1 MEFKP
6 RSFTNFSDAKTYAQ
20 LCAFLIRR
28 PVEICREEY
37 GWGVIDPFVS
47 IGVRTELALL
57 ALITVTADVRAIFGY
72 PVCWSEVKDL
82 PLRWTRE
89 NYLTNA
95 HAALNSIESSVKY
108 IAQKN
113 YPPLFF
119 TKKEYEQLISAV
131 KTAEE
136 ENSYYESLVED
147 PNYLEDLKHAN
158 RAAYATEVAEFSDSP
173 EEFHA
178 IMSDYDEGH
187 A

>member
-6 RSFTNFSDAKTYAQ
+6 RSFTKFSDAKTYAQ
-20 LCAFLIRR
+20 LCAFLMQR
-28 PVEICREEY
+28 PVEICREAY

-57 ALITVTADVRAIFGY
+57 ALIMVTVDVRAIFGF
-72 PVCWSEVKDL
+72 PVCWPEVKDL
-82 PLRWTRE
+82 PSRWNRE

-95 HAALNSIESSVKY
+95 HAALNSLESSVRY

-119 TKKEYEQLISAV
+119 TKEEYEKLMSDV
-131 KTAEE
+131 KNAEE
-136 ENSYYESLVED
+136 ENSYYESLIED
-147 PNYLEDLKHAN
+147 PNYLEDLEHAN
-158 RAAYATEVAEFSDSP
+158 RAAYATEAAEFSDSP

-178 IMSDYDEGH
+178 IMSDYDERN